1 MKSEK
6 FNRYEKLENN
16 FKQNGEKLVQFIDDT
31 QNKFSTVKDQVWLY
45 FIQSL
50 LRYSVR
56 SMKRI

>member
-50 LRYSVR
+50 LRYSAR

>member
-31 QNKFSTVKDQVWLY
+31 QNKFSTVKDQVDIDSY
-45 FIQSL
+45 
-50 LRYSVR
+50 
-56 SMKRI
+56 

>member
-31 QNKFSTVKDQVWLY
+31 QNKFSTVKDQVDIG
-45 FIQSL
+45 FILSL
-50 LRYSVR
+50 LKFSVK
-56 SMKRI
+56 SMKKI